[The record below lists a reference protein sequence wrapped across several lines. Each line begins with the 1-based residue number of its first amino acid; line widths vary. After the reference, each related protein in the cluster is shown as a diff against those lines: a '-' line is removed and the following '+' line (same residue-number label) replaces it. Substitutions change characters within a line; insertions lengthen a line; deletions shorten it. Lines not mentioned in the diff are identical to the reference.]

1 MSCVAVGKARY
12 GDGDWELLRY
22 CVRSDIK
29 VVGGFAKLLKK
40 LREELGHGRLVSY
53 MDLNKRFTSDNVYEK
68 NGFRLDGVTVPDYV
82 WTTYN
87 GEKVMK
93 RYLCQKAKID
103 DGSGRSET
111 EIMRGRGYYRV
122 FGAGNKKYF
131 INFV

>member
-1 MSCVAVGKARY
+1 
-12 GDGDWELLRY
+12 
-22 CVRSDIK
+22 
-29 VVGGFAKLLKK
+29 
-40 LREELGHGRLVSY
+40 
-53 MDLNKRFTSDNVYEK
+53 MDMNKRFSSENIYEK
-68 NGFRLDGVTVPDYV
+68 NGFTLDGVTVPDYV

-93 RYLCQKAKID
+93 RYQCQKAKID

-111 EIMRGRGYYRV
+111 EIMRDKGYYRV